1 MPLIMA
7 IDENICFV
15 SKTGKIWFKFYVV
28 DRIKV
33 LVKTGNPK
41 SLSGR
46 EWLTMCASELL
57 ACTQDIHVFSV
68 PIDTE
73 RSILQLSHR
82 YGNPHI
88 PVETTEI
95 YAYDDE
101 LLELALEFMVSC
113 TTIDDMRALLK
124 VLRDKYE
131 LWRAENPGDRCKPR
145 IVWKWSKT
153 PPPWKNIIV
162 PAKIEEPAAP
172 SDM

>member
-7 IDENICFV
+7 IDMSVCFV
-15 SKTGKIWFKFYVV
+15 SKTGKIWFEFYVV

-41 SLSGR
+41 SFSGR
-46 EWLTMCASELL
+46 EWLTMGASELL
-57 ACTQDIHVFSV
+57 ACTQTIYTFRV

-73 RSILQLSHR
+73 RSILQISHR
-82 YGNPHI
+82 FGNPYI
-88 PVETTEI
+88 PVWTIKI

-101 LLELALEFMVSC
+101 LLELAIELMSNC
-113 TTIDDMRALLK
+113 TTADDKRALVK
-124 VLRDKYE
+124 TLRDKYE

-153 PPPWKNIIV
+153 PPPS
-162 PAKIEEPAAP
+162 KIEESVASSET
-172 SDM
+172 SDV